1 MPARLRNDSVP
12 ASCPAPCFVDRFPGD
27 APEHEC
33 GIFGIYAPQRQVAL
47 DTYYALVALQH
58 RGQESAGIS
67 VAHAEGLQIH
77 RAMGLVTDVFS
88 AESLNMLQGHA
99 AIGHVRYSTTGS
111 SSFLNAQP
119 LQIRYKHGELSLAHN
134 GNIVN
139 SATLRAQLEESGS
152 IFQSSIDSEV
162 FAHLI
167 ARSEKETLEDALVEA
182 SQQVKGGYAILFL
195 TPDKLIALRD
205 PNGIRPLMLGEMDGR
220 YMVASESCA
229 FDTLGASFLR
239 EVLPGEM
246 IVIDENGLRA
256 FQALPPGD
264 FRLCAFEYIY
274 FARPDSDIEG
284 LNTHA
289 MRKLL
294 GKALVHEAPIDVDV
308 ICGVP
313 DSSISAAIGFAEE
326 TGVPFEMAL
335 IKNRYLGRTFI
346 KPTQEEREIAVKLK
360 LNPVRKLVEGK
371 RVLLVDDSIVRG
383 TTMRHIIHL
392 LREVGATEV
401 HVRITSP
408 PYRFPCYFGIDTS
421 ARGDLIASRRSVDEV
436 RQALGA
442 DSLHYLK
449 EETLVQIMKEQGISV
464 CMACFNGDYPVPI
477 SKGGSPA
484 EKGADANE

>member
-1 MPARLRNDSVP
+1 MSAKIAATNSSL
-12 ASCPAPCFVDRFPGD
+12 AQYVDRMPGD

-33 GIFGIYAPQRQVAL
+33 GIFGIFAPSRNVAL

-67 VAHAEGLQIH
+67 VAGENGLNLY
-77 RAMGLVTDVFS
+77 RDMGLVTDVFS
-88 AESLNMLQGHA
+88 ADNLKELEGHA

-111 SSFLNAQP
+111 SSFSNAQP
-119 LQIRYKHGELSLAHN
+119 LQIRYKHGELALAHN

-139 SATLRAQLEESGS
+139 SLQIRSDLESRGS

-167 ARSEKETLEDALVEA
+167 ACSDKVLLEDALQEVAEK
-182 SQQVKGGYAILFL
+182 VIGGYAILFL
-195 TPDKLIALRD
+195 TKDKMIALRD
-205 PNGIRPLMLGEMDGR
+205 PNGIRPMMLGMLDGC

-229 FDTLGASFLR
+229 FDTLGGTFLR
-239 EVLPGEM
+239 EIKPGEM
-246 IVIDENGLRA
+246 IVIDADGLHA
-256 FQALPPGD
+256 KQAIPAGP

-294 GKALVHEAPIDVDV
+294 GKALALEMPTNVDV

-313 DSSISAAIGFAEE
+313 DSSISAAIGYSEQA
-326 TGVPFEMAL
+326 GVPFEMAL

-383 TTMRHIIHL
+383 TTMRYIINL
-392 LREVGATEV
+392 LKEVGAAEV

-408 PYRFPCYFGIDTS
+408 PYRYPCYYGIDTS
-421 ARGDLIASRRSVDEV
+421 ARGDLIAASRSEEEV
-436 RQALGA
+436 RVAIGA
-442 DSLHYLK
+442 DSLHYLR
-449 EETLVQIMKEQGISV
+449 EETLARIMSEQGISV
-464 CMACFNGDYPVPI
+464 CLACFNGEYPTCVAP
-477 SKGGSPA
+477 
-484 EKGADANE
+484 